1 MFCWRAVNL
10 LSLLSG
16 LTKHDPHAIIAI
28 DADPAQP
35 VHVSRS
41 ELWRRTL
48 QLRADLATAGVGR
61 GDVVAVCLPN
71 WSDLLSWQV
80 ATASLGAC
88 AVGLDPQG
96 PAADLVDTVVGAR
109 PRVLALHRDVPAEVT
124 DRLGSAIAAA
134 ADPQATET
142 PAPAVAVV
150 PGPHADPPVD
160 PSPWDLGGGAW
171 LPSAATA
178 GMPMPDTDGD
188 EPAVAFAPGLAA
200 YRESTLIKHAT
211 ATAEALGLADG
222 DLVVCTRPATHPIA
236 WSFAL
241 ATLAGG
247 ATYLFDPRLDESTLP
262 AELARFSAT
271 HLVADETTALRLAK
285 AWHADG
291 SGGSD
296 GSPEPPD
303 AATGGNPLPS
313 LRWAGIVNATSADA
327 AQSLDELGIPA
338 RGLYAP
344 AGILAPFALWPADRS
359 TADRWLGGGT
369 PICSDVEL
377 RVTDPDASSGTADT
391 TTDPGTGTDPG
402 TTAGAASGDRRGVL
416 EIRGACVPD
425 SATGWFRTGDLA
437 SVTDDGDVRYEG
449 PAHHGA

>member
-1 MFCWRAVNL
+1 
-10 LSLLSG
+10 
-16 LTKHDPHAIIAI
+16 
-28 DADPAQP
+28 PA
-35 VHVSRS
+35 
-41 ELWRRTL
+41 
-48 QLRADLATAGVGR
+48 R
-61 GDVVAVCLPN
+61 GA
-71 WSDLLSWQV
+71 SDL
-80 ATASLGAC
+80 
-88 AVGLDPQG
+88 
-96 PAADLVDTVVGAR
+96 
-109 PRVLALHRDVPAEVT
+109 
-124 DRLGSAIAAA
+124 
-134 ADPQATET
+134 
-142 PAPAVAVV
+142 
-150 PGPHADPPVD
+150 
-160 PSPWDLGGGAW
+160 GAW

-222 DLVVCTRPATHPIA
+222 DLVVSPRPATHRIA

-262 AELARFSAT
+262 AELARFSAM

-449 PAHHGA
+449 PAHHRARPAASSTVDDVPRRTKLLIGLVCLAGLVVAALLLPVPSPAELRAWADDAGAGAAWLFLLAYAVCTIAPIPRTVFNLAAGLLLGE